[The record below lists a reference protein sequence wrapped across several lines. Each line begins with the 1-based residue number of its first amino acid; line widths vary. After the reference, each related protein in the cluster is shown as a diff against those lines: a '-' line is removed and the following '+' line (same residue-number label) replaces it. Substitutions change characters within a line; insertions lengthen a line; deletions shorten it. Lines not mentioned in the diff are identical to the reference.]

1 MRTKALLLVWLSL
14 LIAGPVVGQRQPGP
28 ANPPPVDP
36 AKGEAQIHKLSSNLY
51 MIQFVGVNGG
61 NFGGNVVASLG
72 DDGIALVDAGYA
84 PMAPKLAAALK
95 TLSDKPVKYI
105 LHTHWHVDHTQA
117 DGYFAG
123 TAVIIA
129 QDNVRTR
136 MQTGS
141 KRFPPMPPTSYPS
154 ITFND
159 QITLKVNGGEIHG
172 IHFPAGHTDG
182 DTIYFYPGANVV
194 QTGDDFT
201 NFNPRNFPPF
211 DMDAD
216 GSGSPQ
222 GIIAAEEYVLA
233 HSSEDVKIIPGHGD
247 METRA
252 DLAQNLTFL
261 KAATAA
267 VQAGMDQGKSVDQLK
282 QEKVLANI
290 DTLGLGPTKEDA
302 AIERLYTTMTLR
314 RTLTKTGSTQ

>member
-1 MRTKALLLVWLSL
+1 VKKMAFLVVFLSL
-14 LIAGPVVGQRQPGP
+14 LITHPTVGQQQTGP
-28 ANPPPVDP
+28 ANPPPVNPD
-36 AKGEAQIHKLSSNLY
+36 KGEAQIHKLSSNLY
-51 MIQFVGVNGG
+51 WIQFVGVNGG
-61 NFGGNVVASLG
+61 NFGGNVVASVG
-72 DDGIALVDAGYA
+72 DDGIVLVDAGYA

-117 DGYFAG
+117 DEYFSG

-141 KRFPPMPPTSYPS
+141 KRFPPMPATSYPS
-154 ITFND
+154 ITFSH
-159 QITLKVNGGEIHG
+159 QITLHINGGEIHG

-201 NFNPRNFPPF
+201 NFNPRNFSAF
-211 DMDAD
+211 DQDTD

-222 GIIAAEEYVLA
+222 GIIAAGEYVLA
-233 HSSEDVKIIPGHGD
+233 HSNEDVKIIPGHGN
-247 METRA
+247 MVTRA
-252 DLAQNLTFL
+252 DMAQDLAFL
-261 KAATAA
+261 EAATAA
-267 VQAGMDQGKSVDQLK
+267 VQAGIDQGKSVDQLK
-282 QEKVLANI
+282 EEKVLANI
-290 DTLGLGPTKEDA
+290 DTLGLGPMKEDA
-302 AIERLYTTMTLR
+302 AIQRLYTNLTLR
-314 RTLTKTGSTQ
+314 RTLTESGGAH